1 MPPRVPGFTITEVL
15 RAFRNDGW
23 TITQGSRH
31 TLAEK
36 DGRRVPIPRHP
47 GRDIAPAT
55 MGSIIVQAGW
65 TVAEFRSLVRRR
77 NRSAQ

>member
-23 TITQGSRH
+23 TIRQGSRH
-31 TLAEK
+31 TIAEK
-36 DGRRVPIPRHP
+36 EGRRVPIPRHP
-47 GRDIAPAT
+47 GRDIAPGT

-65 TVAEFRSLVRRR
+65 TVDEFRSLVRRR
-77 NRSAQ
+77 NRSPR